1 MEERIKSNRE
11 LESIKKNQ
19 VYILE
24 IKNILSEVRNT
35 SDEFDRTQHSQS

>member
-35 SDEFDRTQHSQS
+35 LDEFDRTQHSQS

>member
-11 LESIKKNQ
+11 SESIKKNQ

-24 IKNILSEVRNT
+24 IKNILSEVRKY
-35 SDEFDRTQHSQS
+35 FG

>member
-11 LESIKKNQ
+11 SESIKKNQ

-35 SDEFDRTQHSQS
+35 LDEFDRTQHSQS